1 MSNGTNNK
9 AIDQIDS
16 SRATVGIGRDDDNLW
31 VLSTFLQARRQKYKE
46 AGDDKRSKA
55 AVLRAMEIDFERT
68 YPEGTSIV
76 VDLVTFD
83 FVHAATRTAALKT
96 FVARFGKTAAGWA
109 FDVGRPM
116 TVGGGACPS

>member
-55 AVLRAMEIDFERT
+55 AVLGAMEIDFERT
-68 YPEGTSIV
+68 
-76 VDLVTFD
+76 
-83 FVHAATRTAALKT
+83 
-96 FVARFGKTAAGWA
+96 
-109 FDVGRPM
+109 
-116 TVGGGACPS
+116 